1 MSRRRDAIKEFYAE
15 DLKDSIIITV
25 QEMLL
30 CLMSRVVR
38 KEGEKEAEDP
48 KRMKEIYDEVAAALQ
63 EACNEALEANSKGK
77 AAGMP
82 KSWHVFDLD

>member
-1 MSRRRDAIKEFYAE
+1 MARRRNAIKEYYAE

-38 KEGEKEAEDP
+38 KEEEKEAEDRE
-48 KRMKEIYDEVAAALQ
+48 RMKEIYNEVAAAIQ
-63 EACNEALEANSKGK
+63 DACNEALEANSEEK

-82 KSWHVFDLD
+82 KSWHAFDLD

>member
-1 MSRRRDAIKEFYAE
+1 MARRRDAIKGYYAE

-38 KEGEKEAEDP
+38 KEEEKEVEDRE
-48 KRMKEIYDEVAAALQ
+48 RMKEIYNEVAAAIQ
-63 EACNEALEANSKGK
+63 DACNEALEANSEKN
-77 AAGMP
+77 AAGTP
-82 KSWHVFDLD
+82 KSWHAFDVD

>member
-1 MSRRRDAIKEFYAE
+1 MARRRDAIKGYYAE

-38 KEGEKEAEDP
+38 KEEEKEVEDRE
-48 KRMKEIYDEVAAALQ
+48 RMKEIYDEVAAAIQ
-63 EACNEALEANSKGK
+63 DACNEALQANSEGN
-77 AAGMP
+77 AAGTP
-82 KSWHVFDLD
+82 KSWHAFDVD